1 MNRDVKQ
8 PPDKSYG
15 VTQRDATASA
25 IEEAVEQVRRL
36 GYATLDAGFGTAEI
50 DEISQAF
57 NAVHARYVHEWG
69 AARLKALDEL
79 HTIRALVTQGHEV
92 FRRLAL
98 NGNLIAA
105 LQQLIVGKFV
115 LNQQNGIINP
125 PGETY
130 NQAAWHRDLPYQHF
144 VSSTPLAIN
153 ALYCVDD
160 FTRENGATFVL
171 PASHKTSAFPT
182 QAYIDRNAIQI
193 EAKAGHYLLLDCM
206 MFHSGGRN
214 QSSKT
219 RRAVNHV
226 YNIPYF
232 KQQINIP
239 QNLKA
244 EDLSEEEKAIFG
256 FHYQEPDS
264 VNAYLASREPK
275 NR

>member
-1 MNRDVKQ
+1 MNRSLRQ
-8 PPDKSYG
+8 PPVKSYG

-36 GYATLDAGFGTAEI
+36 GFATLDAGFGADEI
-50 DEISQAF
+50 DEISKAF
-57 NAVHARYVHEWG
+57 NTVHARYVHEWG
-69 AARLKALDEL
+69 AERLKALDEL
-79 HTIRALVTQGHEV
+79 HTIRALVTQGHQV

-98 NGNLIAA
+98 NRNLIAA

-144 VSSTPLAIN
+144 ISSTPLAIN

-160 FTRENGATFVL
+160 FTQENGATFVL

-182 QAYIDRNAIQI
+182 QTYIDRNAIQI
-193 EAKAGHYLLLDCM
+193 EARAGHYILLDCM

-214 QSSKT
+214 ESAQT

-239 QNLKA
+239 RNLKA

-256 FHYQEPDS
+256 FYYQEPDS
-264 VNAYLASREPK
+264 VDAYLASREPK